1 MITFNCPFILPPVS
15 GHHPLYFFSGS
26 TIPLFLQL
34 ILLFLRQMHF
44 LAHFWCSLSSWVQR
58 DGKYK
63 RWHNWQPA
71 LTWLWAANKTNTPL
85 SRQKDKTKTLDHCI
99 GNIILH
105 RWKLSL
111 FWGYFRS
118 ESVDFPFAV
127 DTNNLGAWWGE
138 VNNTLGCA
146 WFDLF
151 SADFCHFLL
160 QHYIQSHL
168 FFSSPICGSW

>member
-34 ILLFLRQMHF
+34 ILLLLRRMHF

-85 SRQKDKTKTLDHCI
+85 SRQKDKTKTLNPPTHT
-99 GNIILH
+99 
-105 RWKLSL
+105 L
-111 FWGYFRS
+111 FVLRIFSFWTRG
-118 ESVDFPFAV
+118 FPFCSRYQQP
-127 DTNNLGAWWGE
+127 GAWWGE